1 MNLSCLYVVVFL
13 WGGVCVL
20 FTHSMMVETTLYF
33 MKKHI
38 NICWPFP
45 PLVMY
50 SALMVDQEASR
61 KLCPLGQTLACKYC
75 VRLIV
80 LVVLAQ

>member
-1 MNLSCLYVVVFL
+1 M
-13 WGGVCVL
+13 

-61 KLCPLGQTLACKYC
+61 KLS
-75 VRLIV
+75 VH
-80 LVVLAQ
+80 LVKPWHANTV